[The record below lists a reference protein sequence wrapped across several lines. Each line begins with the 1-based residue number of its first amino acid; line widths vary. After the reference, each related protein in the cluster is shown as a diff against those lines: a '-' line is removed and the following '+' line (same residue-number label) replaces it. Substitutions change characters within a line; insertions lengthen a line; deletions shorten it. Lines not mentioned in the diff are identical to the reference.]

1 MKTLPV
7 SQMVA
12 NMWLVLVLMLLLEG
26 TAALAIHLRYR
37 FKGLDCCTPARA
49 RYGLVKNVCKAP
61 SVQEKNVRGS
71 FNTSSKTEVVGAYL
85 CTDRTTKVT
94 GM

>member
-37 FKGLDCCTPARA
+37 FKGLDYCTPARV

-61 SVQEKNVRGS
+61 TVQEKQMS
-71 FNTSSKTEVVGAYL
+71 
-85 CTDRTTKVT
+85 
-94 GM
+94 